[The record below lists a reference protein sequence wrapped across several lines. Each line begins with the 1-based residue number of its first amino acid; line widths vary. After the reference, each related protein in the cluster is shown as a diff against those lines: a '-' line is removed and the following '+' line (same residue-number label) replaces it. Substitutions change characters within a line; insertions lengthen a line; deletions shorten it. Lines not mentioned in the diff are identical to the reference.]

1 MRRPTILA
9 AALLIA
15 APLFAADA
23 PKTQNP
29 QTQTA
34 AQEDSPL
41 VAAAKAAAKSRK
53 GKTTIVITN
62 ETLAKSANG
71 GITTTESQPAI
82 TLPAP
87 DAALLAMQQNASPQA
102 KSAQPGRP
110 SPAEAERQRRLAQ
123 RASRAED
130 AGPYSDTP
138 YLDEA
143 TMAAAQNP
151 TSGTT
156 QNPTYGTTQNPSYGT
171 TQNPSY
177 GTTQNPTTGQTQ
189 QSPEPKK
196 P

>member
-41 VAAAKAAAKSRK
+41 VAAAKAAAKARK
-53 GKTTIVITN
+53 GKAIVITN
-62 ETLAKSANG
+62 DTLAKSNG
-71 GITTTESQPAI
+71 VAMTTTESQPAI

-151 TSGTT
+151 TNGTT

-177 GTTQNPTTGQTQ
+177 GQTQNPTTGQTQ
-189 QSPEPKK
+189 QSLEPKK